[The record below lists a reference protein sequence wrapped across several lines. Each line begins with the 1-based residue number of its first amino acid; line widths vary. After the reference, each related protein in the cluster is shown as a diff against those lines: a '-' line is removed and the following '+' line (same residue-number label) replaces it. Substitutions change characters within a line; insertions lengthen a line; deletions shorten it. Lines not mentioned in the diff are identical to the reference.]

1 MMKNILDEN
10 EINIGDNVTI
20 GQNVSLL
27 CVTHPVE
34 DIKLRNSEFEYAKK
48 IFIGNVWIKGNVV
61 ILPGVVL
68 DQLLGHPPCDVANG
82 AGAAYVPYL
91 PQGINGGGKALEI
104 VPLFLLNSQV
114 LRQLFLLKFA
124 HLFLPE

>member
-1 MMKNILDEN
+1 MKIGNNFKSFFNLNILDEN

-27 CVTHPVE
+27 CATHAVE

-61 ILPGVVL
+61 ILPGVKIGNNVIIENGSIVTRNIPDNSYASGIPCKVL
-68 DQLLGHPPCDVANG
+68 YQ
-82 AGAAYVPYL
+82 
-91 PQGINGGGKALEI
+91 I
-104 VPLFLLNSQV
+104 
-114 LRQLFLLKFA
+114 
-124 HLFLPE
+124 

>member
-10 EINIGDNVTI
+10 DINIGDNVTI

-61 ILPGVVL
+61 ILPGVKIENNVIIENRSIVTRNIPDNSYASGVPCKVL
-68 DQLLGHPPCDVANG
+68 YQ
-82 AGAAYVPYL
+82 
-91 PQGINGGGKALEI
+91 I
-104 VPLFLLNSQV
+104 
-114 LRQLFLLKFA
+114 
-124 HLFLPE
+124 